1 MKHENTL
8 KNPNNF
14 PSIKVILLICGPII
28 MAPSSTPIT
37 IPQKAYFAAI
47 SARKTAIIITSI
59 TTR

>member
-1 MKHENTL
+1 VRHENTL

-14 PSIKVILLICGPII
+14 PSIKVILLICDPII
-28 MAPSSTPIT
+28 MAPSSTLIA
-37 IPQKAYFAAI
+37 IPQKAHFAAI